1 MNQILATENKSKNKN
16 RKNNATG
23 GQIEIRGIIRFFA
36 IAILIF
42 GLVLSSQGVYA
53 IYRDIDDKK
62 PENIPLVTIGRI
74 NDKAILHIE
83 HNVNISKLTYY
94 WDNGE
99 ETVLT
104 IGDTTATEEI
114 TLLGHNSTLY
124 LKIQDINGKIINYSK
139 QYILDGVDITKPT
152 IEQPQTE
159 DGNNKMIITAKDETA
174 LSYLSYQWEGKEPVI
189 VEAQTANQTEIKV
202 EVPLEPGTKKI
213 KILAEDQNGNISQL
227 EKTITISTSEPEIYI
242 EQIQGEIFINTKD
255 KDGVKD
261 IVVNLNGKVY
271 SIKDQNST
279 ELRVGPVPLREG
291 NNTILVEVTN
301 ISGYTKA
308 DTKEIQY
315 IP

>member
-1 MNQILATENKSKNKN
+1 MNQILATENKNKKKKNSEM
-16 RKNNATG
+16 TG
-23 GQIEIRGIIRFFA
+23 PMEIKGIIRFFA

-42 GLVLSSQGVYA
+42 GLALSSQGVYA

-62 PENIPLVTIGRI
+62 PENIPSVTIGRV

-99 ETVLT
+99 KTVLP
-104 IGDTTATEEI
+104 IGDITTTEEI

-124 LKIQDINGKIINYSK
+124 LEIEDLNGKTISYSK
-139 QYILDGVDITKPT
+139 QYNLDGVDITKPM

-159 DGNNKMIITAKDETA
+159 DGSNKMIITAKDETA
-174 LSYLSYQWEGKEPVI
+174 LSYLSYQWENEEPVI
-189 VEAQTANQTEIKV
+189 IEAQAPNQTEIRA
-202 EVPLEPGTKKI
+202 EVTLEPGTRKI
-213 KILAEDQNGNISQL
+213 TIIAEDKNGNTSQL
-227 EKTITISTSEPEIYI
+227 EKTITISTSEPEVFI
-242 EQIQGEIFINTKD
+242 EQVQGEIFISTKD

-261 IVVNLNGKVY
+261 IVLNLNGRVY

-291 NNTILVEVTN
+291 NNTVLVEVTN
-301 ISGYTKA
+301 ISGYTKSE
-308 DTKEIQY
+308 TKEIQY

>member
-1 MNQILATENKSKNKN
+1 MNQILATENKKKKN
-16 RKNNATG
+16 REITG
-23 GQIEIRGIIRFFA
+23 PMEIRGIIRFFA

-42 GLVLSSQGVYA
+42 GLALSSQGVYA

-62 PENIPLVTIGRI
+62 PENIPSVTIGRV

-99 ETVLT
+99 KTVLP
-104 IGDTTATEEI
+104 IGDITTTEEI

-124 LKIQDINGKIINYSK
+124 LEIEDLNGKTISYSK
-139 QYILDGVDITKPT
+139 QYILDGVDITKPI

-159 DGNNKMIITAKDETA
+159 DGSNKMIITAKDETA
-174 LSYLSYQWEGKEPVI
+174 LSYLSYQWEDQEPVI
-189 VEAQTANQTEIKV
+189 VNAQIPNQTEIRA
-202 EVPLEPGTKKI
+202 EVTLEPGTRKI
-213 KILAEDQNGNISQL
+213 TIIAEDKNGNTSQL
-227 EKTITISTSEPEIYI
+227 EKTITISTSVPEVFI
-242 EQIQGEIFINTKD
+242 EQEQGEIFISTKD

-261 IVVNLNGKVY
+261 IVLNLNGRVY

-291 NNTILVEVTN
+291 NNTVLVEVTN
-301 ISGYTKA
+301 ISGYTKSE
-308 DTKEIQY
+308 TKEIQY